1 MLEQQE
7 DCVQV
12 PSSASKPWDLPP
24 VTVITLKLSPSSS
37 SIQCQ
42 TSPLS
47 TNQEDPAR
55 ESSRQ
60 QNILSMWFGDSLSFK
75 IQLKPSKQ
83 KTCPTEVLQGN
94 WLFYLNVCFTFT
106 NVICECFA
114 FLSFFLFLS
123 LFFLSFLLSFLP

>member
-1 MLEQQE
+1 MNARAAGGLCPGAQQ
-7 DCVQV
+7 CFQTLG
-12 PSSASKPWDLPP
+12 PSPSDGHHTETLTQLPAASNVRPA
-24 VTVITLKLSPSSS
+24 LSP
-37 SIQCQ
+37 Q
-42 TSPLS
+42 TRKILPEKAAGSKIFLVCGLGIPFPLKS
-47 TNQEDPAR
+47 
-55 ESSRQ
+55 
-60 QNILSMWFGDSLSFK
+60 
-75 IQLKPSKQ
+75 SKQ